1 MPYRVVDLENV
12 PGVGTFESRVQEL
25 LNGAENEGWTLVQ
38 TLVTSG
44 RSGAADGPYLIL
56 HKDKPPRKEWRP

>member
-38 TLVTSG
+38 AMPG
-44 RSGAADGPYLIL
+44 RSGAADGPYLVL